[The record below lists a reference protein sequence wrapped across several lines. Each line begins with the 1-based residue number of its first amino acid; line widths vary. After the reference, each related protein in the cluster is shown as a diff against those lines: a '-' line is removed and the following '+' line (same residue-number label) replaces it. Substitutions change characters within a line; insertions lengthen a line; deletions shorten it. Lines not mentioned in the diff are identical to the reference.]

1 MGGHILNRTQRIF
14 FVKVIALLSIVRWY
28 NILVTALAQY
38 LTALYVFNP
47 GVPVMELLG
56 EPDLHLMVLT
66 TTLIIAAGYII
77 NSFYDLEKDLI
88 NRPEQ
93 TIFGRLISKSFC
105 LRCYLFF
112 NTVALFTA
120 IFISAN
126 VLIYFVLFA
135 AALWVYSHKLQRIPV
150 IRELSASL
158 LSVASVLVIALYYQH
173 ISRDLLLYA
182 FMMMLI
188 LFNKEIIKD
197 FINMKGDAIYNVQTI
212 PLQFGKRTAFMLVAA
227 FSVLAIICAGYFLFN
242 TEHIVLQ
249 VSMFI
254 AMLML
259 IWVVVLL
266 KTPDKTGVKMG
277 NTLYK
282 LLIVLCLAMS
292 LYL

>member
-1 MGGHILNRTQRIF
+1 M
-14 FVKVIALLSIVRWY
+14 SIVRWY

-47 GVPVMELLG
+47 GVPVLEMLK

-112 NTVALFTA
+112 NTLALILALFITW
-120 IFISAN
+120 N
-126 VLIYFVLFA
+126 VLIYFVLFSI
-135 AALWVYSHKLQRIPV
+135 ALWVYSHKLQRIPV

-173 ISRDLLLYA
+173 ISKDLLLYA

-197 FINMKGDAIYNVQTI
+197 FINMKGDAIYNVHTI
-212 PLQFGKRTAFMLVAA
+212 PLQFGKQTAFWLVTG
-227 FSVLAIICAGYFLFN
+227 FSLIAIACATYFLVN
-242 TEHIVLQ
+242 TEHVVLK
-249 VSMFI
+249 VFMFVAI
-254 AMLML
+254 L
-259 IWVVVLL
+259 ILLWVAVLL
-266 KTPDKTGVKMG
+266 KTPDKTGIRMG

-282 LLIVLCLAMS
+282 FLIVISLGMS